1 MSIDGRIEAFAYQVG
16 FLATFAMP
24 VQVPKEME
32 ALQRLK
38 ARFEGETRLVREF
51 CLRKPESKML
61 SHFFIED
68 FAE

>member
-1 MSIDGRIEAFAYQVG
+1 MSIDGRIEAFAYLVG

-38 ARFEGETRLVREF
+38 ARFEGATGLVQEF
-51 CLRKPESKML
+51 CMRKPESKML
-61 SHFFIED
+61 SHFYIED